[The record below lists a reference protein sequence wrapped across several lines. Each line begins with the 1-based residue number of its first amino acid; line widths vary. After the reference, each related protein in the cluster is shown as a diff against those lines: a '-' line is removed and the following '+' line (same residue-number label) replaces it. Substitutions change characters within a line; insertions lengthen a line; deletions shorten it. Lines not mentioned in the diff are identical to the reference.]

1 MKPYHLILDFTH
13 VYDDEICADR
23 EQFSWIDCSDIE
35 GSDLYC
41 SPQAEREIRRKI
53 EPYGLHGIH
62 FVDSGNYH
70 YVTKIF
76 TDQIHRPFSLIVFDH
91 HTDMQQPLMEGMM
104 SCGDWAGMVL
114 DQNPALQQFILIG
127 PAEDD
132 IKQIRTKHL
141 DKLITFSA
149 EEIRKGEGVERLKR
163 IHGGVPLY
171 ISIDKDVLSEQYSE
185 TNWNQGELTLG
196 MLGKVFGVAFFVYL
210 FFGFML
216 LPCLNTITQ
225 IFTTTDSAG
234 NIDPLAVIRFFFAG
248 NMPSY
253 VLNSLKLAVC
263 LVITVNIVG
272 ISIVLLTEYFDI
284 KGAKILRL
292 GYMTTLIYSGVALV
306 TGYLFLYDSDGIMT
320 TWLSGIFPNM
330 DKNWFSGFN
339 AVLFTMT
346 FACTSNH
353 ALFLR
358 NAIRAIDYNTVE
370 AARNLGAKPF
380 KVLLKVVFPTL
391 IPTLFSLTVMT
402 FITGLC
408 AMSAPTLLGYDSIN
422 PEIVRLAGSSSADEA
437 FPQARAALLSII
449 LAMFTIILLTVLSS
463 YERKGHY
470 LSVSKTKAKLVKQK
484 ISNPVANVLAHIY
497 AYVLFIIYMTPV
509 VMIVLFA
516 FQNYPAIRS
525 KTLSMDQFTLINF
538 FGQQDYEF
546 LTNRGKLK
554 TRTGAISGLF
564 ANADTVGGIRL
575 SFVLSAIAAA
585 LACVIVVV
593 AVNYIFKNKGK
604 KRGTVLEYSLLFPW
618 LLPTILI
625 CYSYRTYFNSD
636 SVWYVF
642 NNNLYMRENVRF
654 LIVMAYTVVKLPF
667 ALRMIKA
674 AFYAIDEELED
685 AARNLGASSLVTFLR
700 VTLPSVLAVFA
711 LNFNALFTEYDMSAT
726 FQSSYGK
733 TYAMIIQNMC
743 AEEGRDGY
751 NVNASGRRCASTVF
765 IMVIS
770 GLILYLV
777 YGVGARDLGERI
789 ERREKRRKRIEA
801 FKAKFTGKKKA
812 AEKAAA

>member
-1 MKPYHLILDFTH
+1 MTKKASWLKP
-13 VYDDEICADR
+13 E
-23 EQFSWIDCSDIE
+23 
-35 GSDLYC
+35 
-41 SPQAEREIRRKI
+41 
-53 EPYGLHGIH
+53 
-62 FVDSGNYH
+62 
-70 YVTKIF
+70 
-76 TDQIHRPFSLIVFDH
+76 
-91 HTDMQQPLMEGMM
+91 
-104 SCGDWAGMVL
+104 
-114 DQNPALQQFILIG
+114 
-127 PAEDD
+127 
-132 IKQIRTKHL
+132 
-141 DKLITFSA
+141 
-149 EEIRKGEGVERLKR
+149 
-163 IHGGVPLY
+163 Y
-171 ISIDKDVLSEQYSE
+171 I
-185 TNWNQGELTLG
+185 W
-196 MLGKVFGVAFFVYL
+196 KVFGIAFFVYL

-225 IFTTTDSAG
+225 IFTVKGADGQT
-234 NIDPLAVIRFFFAG
+234 DPLAVIRFFFAG

-253 VLNSLKLAVC
+253 VWNSLKLAIC

-272 ISIVLLTEYFDI
+272 VSIVLLTEYFDI
-284 KGAKILRL
+284 KGAKVLRL

-306 TGYLFLYDSDGIMT
+306 TGYLFLYDSNGMLT
-320 TWLSGIFPNM
+320 SWLAKSIPGFNK
-330 DKNWFSGFN
+330 DWFSGFR

-353 ALFLR
+353 MLFLR
-358 NAIRAIDYNTVE
+358 NAIRSIDYNTVE

-422 PEIVRLAGSSSADEA
+422 PEIVRLAGSSVADEA

-449 LAMFTIILLTVLSS
+449 LAMFTIILLTTLSS

-484 ISNPVANVLAHIY
+484 IQNPVVNVLAHIY
-497 AYVLFIIYMTPV
+497 AYVLFLIYMTPV

-516 FQNYPAIRS
+516 FQNYPAIRAKS
-525 KTLSMDQFTLINF
+525 LDMNQWTLINF

-554 TRTGAISGLF
+554 TRVGSISGLF

-593 AVNYIFKNKGK
+593 AVNYIFKNKNK
-604 KRGTVLEYSLLFPW
+604 KRATVLEYSLLFPW

-625 CYSYRTYFNSD
+625 CYSYRTYFNSEN
-636 SVWYVF
+636 VWYVF
-642 NNNLYMRENVRF
+642 NTNLYWKENVRF

-685 AARNLGASSLVTFLR
+685 AARNLGASPLVTFLK
-700 VTLPSVLAVFA
+700 VKLPIVLPSVLAVFA

-726 FQSSYGK
+726 FHSSYGK
-733 TYAMIIQNMC
+733 SYAMVIQNMC

-765 IMVIS
+765 IMIVS

-777 YGVGARDLGERI
+777 YGVGARDLGDRLAI
-789 ERREKRRKRIEA
+789 KEKRRKRWEKFSGH
-801 FKAKFTGKKKA
+801 FKKEKKIA
-812 AEKAAA
+812 A

>member
-1 MKPYHLILDFTH
+1 MTKKASWLKP
-13 VYDDEICADR
+13 E
-23 EQFSWIDCSDIE
+23 
-35 GSDLYC
+35 
-41 SPQAEREIRRKI
+41 
-53 EPYGLHGIH
+53 
-62 FVDSGNYH
+62 
-70 YVTKIF
+70 
-76 TDQIHRPFSLIVFDH
+76 
-91 HTDMQQPLMEGMM
+91 
-104 SCGDWAGMVL
+104 
-114 DQNPALQQFILIG
+114 
-127 PAEDD
+127 
-132 IKQIRTKHL
+132 
-141 DKLITFSA
+141 
-149 EEIRKGEGVERLKR
+149 
-163 IHGGVPLY
+163 Y
-171 ISIDKDVLSEQYSE
+171 I
-185 TNWNQGELTLG
+185 W
-196 MLGKVFGVAFFVYL
+196 KVFGIAFFVYL

-225 IFTTTDSAG
+225 IFTVKGADGKT
-234 NIDPLAVIRFFFAG
+234 DPLAVIRFFFAG

-253 VLNSLKLAVC
+253 VWNSLKLAIS
-263 LVITVNIVG
+263 LVITVNFVG

-284 KGAKILRL
+284 KGAKVLRL

-306 TGYLFLYDSDGIMT
+306 TGYLFLYDSNGMLT
-320 TWLSGIFPNM
+320 TWLANVIPGFNK
-330 DKNWFSGFN
+330 DWFSGFR

-353 ALFLR
+353 MLFLR
-358 NAIRAIDYNTVE
+358 NAIRGIDYNTVE

-380 KVLLKVVFPTL
+380 KVLMKVVFPTL

-422 PEIVRLAGSSSADEA
+422 PEIVRLAGSSVADEA

-449 LAMFTIILLTVLSS
+449 LAMFTIILLTTLSS

-484 ISNPVANVLAHIY
+484 IQNPVMNVIAHIY
-497 AYVLFIIYMTPV
+497 AYVLFLIYMTPV
-509 VMIVLFA
+509 VMIVLFS
-516 FQNYPAIRS
+516 FQNYPAIRAKS
-525 KTLSMDQFTLINF
+525 LDMNQWTLINF

-554 TRTGAISGLF
+554 TRVGSISGLF

-604 KRGTVLEYSLLFPW
+604 KRSTVLEYSLLFPW

-642 NNNLYMRENVRF
+642 NNNLYWKENVRF

-674 AFYAIDEELED
+674 AFYAVDEELED
-685 AARNLGASSLVTFLR
+685 AARNLGASPLVTFLR
-700 VTLPSVLAVFA
+700 VKLPIVLPSVLAVFA

-726 FQSSYGK
+726 FHSSYGK
-733 TYAMIIQNMC
+733 SYAMVIQNMC

-765 IMVIS
+765 IMIVS

-777 YGVGARDLGERI
+777 YGVGARDLGDRLAI
-789 ERREKRRKRIEA
+789 KEKRRKRWEKFSGH
-801 FKAKFTGKKKA
+801 FKKEKKIA
-812 AEKAAA
+812 A

>member
-1 MKPYHLILDFTH
+1 MTKKASWLKP
-13 VYDDEICADR
+13 E
-23 EQFSWIDCSDIE
+23 
-35 GSDLYC
+35 
-41 SPQAEREIRRKI
+41 
-53 EPYGLHGIH
+53 
-62 FVDSGNYH
+62 
-70 YVTKIF
+70 
-76 TDQIHRPFSLIVFDH
+76 
-91 HTDMQQPLMEGMM
+91 
-104 SCGDWAGMVL
+104 
-114 DQNPALQQFILIG
+114 
-127 PAEDD
+127 
-132 IKQIRTKHL
+132 
-141 DKLITFSA
+141 
-149 EEIRKGEGVERLKR
+149 
-163 IHGGVPLY
+163 Y
-171 ISIDKDVLSEQYSE
+171 I
-185 TNWNQGELTLG
+185 W
-196 MLGKVFGVAFFVYL
+196 KVFGIAFFVYL

-225 IFTTTDSAG
+225 IFTVKGADGQT
-234 NIDPLAVIRFFFAG
+234 DPLAVIRFFFAG

-253 VLNSLKLAVC
+253 VWNSLKLAIS
-263 LVITVNIVG
+263 LVITVNFVG

-284 KGAKILRL
+284 KGAKVLRL

-306 TGYLFLYDSDGIMT
+306 TGYLFLYDSNGMLT
-320 TWLSGIFPNM
+320 TWLANVIPGFNK
-330 DKNWFSGFN
+330 DWFSGFR

-353 ALFLR
+353 MLFLR
-358 NAIRAIDYNTVE
+358 NAIRGIDYNTVE

-380 KVLLKVVFPTL
+380 KVLMKVVFPTL

-422 PEIVRLAGSSSADEA
+422 PEIVRLAGSSVADEA

-449 LAMFTIILLTVLSS
+449 LAMFTIILLTTLSS

-484 ISNPVANVLAHIY
+484 IQNTVMNVTAHIY
-497 AYVLFIIYMTPV
+497 AYVLFLIYMTPV
-509 VMIVLFA
+509 VMIVLFS
-516 FQNYPAIRS
+516 FQNYPAIRAKS
-525 KTLSMDQFTLINF
+525 LDMNQWTLINF

-554 TRTGAISGLF
+554 TRVGSISGLF

-604 KRGTVLEYSLLFPW
+604 KRSTVLEYSLLFPW

-642 NNNLYMRENVRF
+642 NNNLYWKENVRF

-685 AARNLGASSLVTFLR
+685 AARNLGASPLVTFLR
-700 VTLPSVLAVFA
+700 VKLPIVLPSVLAVFA

-726 FQSSYGK
+726 FHSSYGK
-733 TYAMIIQNMC
+733 SYAMVIQNMC

-765 IMVIS
+765 IMIVS

-777 YGVGARDLGERI
+777 YGVGARDLGDRLAI
-789 ERREKRRKRIEA
+789 KEKRRKRWEKFSGH
-801 FKAKFTGKKKA
+801 FKKEKKIA
-812 AEKAAA
+812 A

>member
-1 MKPYHLILDFTH
+1 MKSK
-13 VYDDEICADR
+13 V
-23 EQFSWIDCSDIE
+23 
-35 GSDLYC
+35 
-41 SPQAEREIRRKI
+41 
-53 EPYGLHGIH
+53 
-62 FVDSGNYH
+62 
-70 YVTKIF
+70 
-76 TDQIHRPFSLIVFDH
+76 
-91 HTDMQQPLMEGMM
+91 
-104 SCGDWAGMVL
+104 
-114 DQNPALQQFILIG
+114 PAW
-127 PAEDD
+127 
-132 IKQIRTKHL
+132 
-141 DKLITFSA
+141 
-149 EEIRKGEGVERLKR
+149 LKPEM
-163 IHGGVPLY
+163 I
-171 ISIDKDVLSEQYSE
+171 
-185 TNWNQGELTLG
+185 W
-196 MLGKVFGVAFFVYL
+196 KVFGTAFFVYL

-225 IFTTTDSAG
+225 IFTTKNAAG
-234 NIDPLAVIRFFFAG
+234 KIDPLAVIRFFFAG
-248 NMPSY
+248 NMPNF
-253 VLNSLKLAVC
+253 VWNSLKLALA
-263 LVITVNIVG
+263 LVVTVNVVG
-272 ISIVLLTEYFDI
+272 VSIVLLTEYFDI
-284 KGAKILRL
+284 KGAKVLRL
-292 GYMTTLIYSGVALV
+292 GYMTTLVYSGVALV
-306 TGYLFLYDSDGIMT
+306 TGYLFLYDSDGIFTSWMRDV
-320 TWLSGIFPNM
+320 FPGMN
-330 DKNWFSGFN
+330 KNWFSGFN

-353 ALFLR
+353 MLFLR
-358 NAIRAIDYNTVE
+358 NAIRGIDYNTVE
-370 AARNLGAKPF
+370 AARNMGANPF

-391 IPTLFSLTVMT
+391 IPTMFSLTVMT

-422 PEIVRLAGSSSADEA
+422 PEIVRLAGSSIADEA

-449 LAMFTIILLTVLSS
+449 LAMFTIILLTVLSN

-470 LSVSKTKAKLVKQK
+470 LSVSKTKAKLIKQK
-484 ISNPVANVLAHIY
+484 ITNPVANVLAHIY
-497 AYVLFIIYMTPV
+497 AYALFIIYMTPV

-525 KTLSMDQFTLINF
+525 KSLSLDQFTFINF
-538 FGQQDYEF
+538 FGAQDYEF
-546 LTNRGKLK
+546 LTNRGKV
-554 TRTGAISGLF
+554 RIREDSISGLF

-575 SFVLSAIAAA
+575 SFVLSALAAA

-642 NNNLYMRENVRF
+642 NENLYMRENVRF

-685 AARNLGASSLVTFLR
+685 AARNLGASGFWTFMKVKLPII
-700 VTLPSVLAVFA
+700 LPSVLAVFA

-726 FQSSYGK
+726 FHSSYGK
-733 TYAMIIQNMC
+733 SYAMVIQNMC

-765 IMVIS
+765 IMIVS

-777 YGVGARDLGERI
+777 YGVGARDLGERL
-789 ERREKRRKRIEA
+789 EARERHRKRLQKLTALFRREHPKITSA
-801 FKAKFTGKKKA
+801 QSSAP
-812 AEKAAA
+812 